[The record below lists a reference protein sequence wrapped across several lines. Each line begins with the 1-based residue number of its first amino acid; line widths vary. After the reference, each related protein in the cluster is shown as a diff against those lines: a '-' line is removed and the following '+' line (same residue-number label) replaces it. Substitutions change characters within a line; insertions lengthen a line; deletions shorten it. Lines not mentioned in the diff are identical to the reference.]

1 MGIPHDSDKK
11 NFARGLRRSMT
22 KEERRLWY
30 DCLRCAPV
38 KFYRQRVIGSYIV
51 DFYCASIKLAV
62 ELDGSQHYDPEEQ
75 EKDARRTAYL
85 NSLGIEVL
93 RFSNRDVM
101 QDFEGVR
108 QAIEQKLR
116 FAPKRPRQPEY

>member
-1 MGIPHDSDKK
+1 MGALNDSDKK
-11 NFARGLRRSMT
+11 DYARGLRKTMT
-22 KEERRLWY
+22 KEERHLWY
-30 DCLRCAPV
+30 DCLRLCPV

-51 DFYCASIKLAV
+51 DFYCASIKLAI
-62 ELDGSQHYDPEEQ
+62 ELDGSQHYDPAEQ

-93 RFSNRDVM
+93 RFSNREVM
-101 QDFEGVR
+101 QSFDGVC
-108 QAIEQKLR
+108 QAIEQKIR